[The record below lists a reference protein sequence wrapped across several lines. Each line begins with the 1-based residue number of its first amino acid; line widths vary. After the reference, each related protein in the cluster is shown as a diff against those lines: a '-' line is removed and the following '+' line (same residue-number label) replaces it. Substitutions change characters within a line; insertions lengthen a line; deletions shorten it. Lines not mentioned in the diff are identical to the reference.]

1 MSPSLSEHYINR
13 QPSAIRKAQILFQ
26 SRPDKREVE
35 VVNLAIG
42 NISLPMHSKM
52 LIRLN
57 QLGENDSPF
66 SNGVVRY
73 SSSEGTEECKKAI
86 INSIAAEIPN
96 QNIYDL
102 DCVITDG
109 GSQAMELMLLGVC
122 GTSRK
127 NPLLVVDP
135 LYTNYIE
142 FANRLSVPISSV
154 LRKRNKTDSYNKLDL
169 NQIRKKIDKD
179 KPNGILIIPADNPTG
194 YQMSQEE
201 IIEIAKICVKKNIW
215 LISDEA
221 YRNIY
226 YTDNGPTSI
235 WNISNDIVS
244 GIKGRRI
251 SIESVS
257 KVWNACGLRIGA
269 LVTDNEVM
277 FDKVRSEYTANLC
290 ANVIGQYIFGAVANL
305 SNQEIVDWYKV
316 QRQYYS
322 EIINCLIKGLKEELP
337 GLIISRPKAS
347 IYIIL
352 DFSKIT
358 PYNFKIS
365 DFIEYSAKY
374 GKYKYKNKIYT
385 LLLSPMNGFY
395 SDKVSGSKLAR
406 IALVETEN
414 KMKVVPN
421 LLSNLLRDYL
431 LIHSS

>member
-13 QPSAIRKAQILFQ
+13 QPSAIRKAQILFE
-26 SRPDKREVE
+26 SRTDKREVE

-52 LIRLN
+52 LNRLN
-57 QLGENDSPF
+57 QLGENGSPF

-122 GTSRK
+122 GTLSK
-127 NPLLVVDP
+127 HPLLVVDP
-135 LYTNYIE
+135 LYTNYVE
-142 FANRLSVPISSV
+142 FANRLSIPISSI
-154 LRKRNKTDSYNKLDL
+154 LRTRNKTGSYNKLDL
-169 NQIRKKIDKD
+169 NQIRNKIDKEN
-179 KPNGILIIPADNPTG
+179 PNGILIIPADNPTG
-194 YQMSQEE
+194 YQISQDA
-201 IIEIAKICVKKNIW
+201 IIEIAKMCVEKNIW

-235 WNISNDIVS
+235 WNISNDIVP

-305 SNQEIVDWYKV
+305 SNQEIVDWYKA

-322 EIINCLIKGLKEELP
+322 QVINRLIKGLKEELP

-374 GKYKYKNKIYT
+374 GKYKYKNKLYT

-406 IALVETEN
+406 IALVETKN
-414 KMKVVPN
+414 KMKVVPS
-421 LLSNLLRDYL
+421 LLSKLLKDYL
-431 LIHSS
+431 LINSS

>member
-13 QPSAIRKAQILFQ
+13 QPSAIRKAQILFE
-26 SRPDKREVE
+26 SRTDKREVE

-52 LIRLN
+52 LNRLN
-57 QLGENDSPF
+57 QLGENGSPF

-122 GTSRK
+122 DTLSK
-127 NPLLVVDP
+127 HPLLVVDP
-135 LYTNYIE
+135 LYTNYVE
-142 FANRLSVPISSV
+142 FANRLSIPISSI
-154 LRKRNKTDSYNKLDL
+154 LRTRNKTGSYNKLDL
-169 NQIRKKIDKD
+169 NQIRNKIDKEN
-179 KPNGILIIPADNPTG
+179 PNGILIIPADNPTG
-194 YQMSQEE
+194 YQISQDA
-201 IIEIAKICVKKNIW
+201 IIEIAKMCVEKNIW

-235 WNISNDIVS
+235 WNISNDIVP

-305 SNQEIVDWYKV
+305 SNQEIVEWYKA

-322 EIINCLIKGLKEELP
+322 QVINRLIKGLKEELP

-374 GKYKYKNKIYT
+374 GKYKYKNKLYT

-406 IALVETEN
+406 IALVETKN
-414 KMKVVPN
+414 KMKVVPS
-421 LLSNLLRDYL
+421 LLSKLLKDYL
-431 LIHSS
+431 LINSS